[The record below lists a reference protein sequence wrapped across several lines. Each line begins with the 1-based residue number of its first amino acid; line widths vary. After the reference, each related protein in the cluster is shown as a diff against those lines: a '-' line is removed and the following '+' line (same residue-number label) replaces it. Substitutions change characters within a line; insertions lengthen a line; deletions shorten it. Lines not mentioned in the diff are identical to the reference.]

1 MSASEEFLKSM
12 LGLEEKKMATAEIIM
27 EPVGTKAQEIDELI
41 ERDIEYKVKKDSA
54 LFQMADEAAAQTELL
69 KEQLQKANERNEL
82 LQKSCSELEKANEKL
97 SAEAAANRIEREES
111 RKAAKKAHRLTVAAF
126 VLSIIF
132 PIASIVASVL
142 IALYV

>member
-27 EPVGTKAQEIDELI
+27 EPVGTKAKEIDELI

-54 LFQMADEAAAQTELL
+54 LFQMADEEKAQTDILENQLREL
-69 KEQLQKANERNEL
+69 QAQNEI
-82 LQKSCSELEKANEKL
+82 LQKSCTELEKANEKL

-111 RKAAKKAHRLTVAAF
+111 RKAVKKAHRLTVAAF